1 MKFNN
6 TFISIVCLIIAILVL
21 YGRIL
26 IPHDTQPAIVINSS
40 DSQFTNNIITI
51 HYHERPPYYVTD
63 SSGVYGL
70 CSDPA
75 KIAFETS
82 GVLFKWQKT
91 PAKRQLE
98 IIKTN
103 RSKECI
109 IGWFK
114 TSERE
119 KFAKYSHYIYQDK
132 PMIALARK
140 DNNRIKSNRS
150 LKETF
155 LNTNL
160 ILLKKSSYSYGQFI
174 DIKIVEFNP
183 TILISNSE
191 NVTMLKMIHS
201 MRADYFFISEEEA
214 NVVIA
219 LSGFS
224 REDFKYIKFKNMPK
238 GNKRYLLFSKMVEDD
253 MVERINNAIEK
264 FHTFK
269 LKVQAK
275 KGKEI

>member
-1 MKFNN
+1 
-6 TFISIVCLIIAILVL
+6 ILVL
-21 YGRIL
+21 YGRIF
-26 IPHDTQPAIVINSS
+26 IPHNKPSAIVLNSPVS
-40 DSQFTNNIITI
+40 LITKNIITI

-70 CSDPA
+70 CSDPV
-75 KIAFETS
+75 KLAFKAS
-82 GVLFKWQKT
+82 GILFRWKKT

-98 IIKTN
+98 IIKAN

-132 PMIALARK
+132 PIIALARK
-140 DNNRIKSNRS
+140 DNSKIKSNRS

-160 ILLKKSSYSYGQFI
+160 ILLRKDGYSYGQFI
-174 DIKIVEFNP
+174 DKKIVEYNP
-183 TILISNSE
+183 IILTSNSE
-191 NVTMLKMIHS
+191 NVTMLKMIRS
-201 MRADYFFISEEEA
+201 KRADYFFISEEEA

-224 REDFKYIKFKNMPK
+224 RNDFKYIKFLNMPK
-238 GNKRYLLFSKMVEDD
+238 GNKRYLLFSEMVEND
-253 MVERINNAIEK
+253 MIEK
-264 FHTFK
+264 INMAIIKAQSHN
-269 LKVQAK
+269 
-275 KGKEI
+275 